1 MANWIENLKV
11 GDKVFI
17 EHRYGCSLRTVEK
30 ITSAG
35 NIKTNG
41 IWFNS
46 NGREKGGDAWN
57 KCYLAEATEEE
68 IVRFQ
73 QNVVIQKALKLMS
86 ETRKISYEQAI
97 KIIQLLANDKEA

>member
-1 MANWIENLKV
+1 MANWIDNLQV

-17 EHRYGCSLRTVEK
+17 ELRYGRSLRTVEK

-35 NIKTNG
+35 NIKVNG

-46 NGREKGGDAWN
+46 NGREKGGDTWN

-68 IVRFQ
+68 IIGFQ
-73 QNVVIQKALKLMS
+73 QKVVIKKALRLMK
-86 ETRKISYEQAI
+86 ETKQISYEQAI
-97 KIIQLLANDKEA
+97 KIIQFLTIDKEA

>member
-17 EHRYGCSLRTVEK
+17 EYRYCRSLRTVEK
-30 ITSAG
+30 NTAAG
-35 NIKTNG
+35 NIKVNG

-57 KCYLAEATEEE
+57 KCYLSEATEEE
-68 IVRFQ
+68 IIRFQ
-73 QNVVIQKALKLMS
+73 QNVVIQNALKLMS
-86 ETRKISYEQAI
+86 ETKKINYEQAT
-97 KIIQLLANDKEA
+97 KIIQLLTSDKEA